1 MKKKTENEILSEK
14 MLCAEYEAV
23 YRYTLALC
31 KNETLAE
38 DVTQDTFLKAMKA
51 YEGFKGECSLYTWL
65 CSIAKREFLNRIRKQ
80 SHENSMDE
88 SFDVPDEKSD
98 SLENLIQKKDTAM
111 YIHTLLHKM
120 DEPYKEVFSLRVF
133 GELSFSEIA
142 KLFSKTESWARV
154 TFHRARKIIN
164 EQLRKDGY
172 FNE

>member
-1 MKKKTENEILSEK
+1 MKKKTENELLSEK

-23 YRYTLALC
+23 YRYVLALC
-31 KNETLAE
+31 KNETMAE
-38 DVTQDTFLKAMKA
+38 DITQDTFLKAMRS
-51 YEGFKGECSLYTWL
+51 YEKFKGESSLYTWL
-65 CSIAKREFLNRIRKQ
+65 CSIAKREFFNKIKKQ
-80 SHENSMDE
+80 SREIDMDE
-88 SFDVPDEKSD
+88 SFDVPDEKVD

-111 YIHTLLHKM
+111 YIHIVLHKM

-154 TFHRARKIIN
+154 TFHRARKQIN

>member
-1 MKKKTENEILSEK
+1 MEKKTENEILSEK

-38 DVTQDTFLKAMKA
+38 DITQDTFLKAMRA
-51 YEGFKGECSLYTWL
+51 YEKFKGESSLYTWL
-65 CSIAKREFLNRIRKQ
+65 CSIAKREFLNKIRKQ
-80 SHENSMDE
+80 SREVSIDE
-88 SFDVPDEKSD
+88 SLDIPDEKGD
-98 SLENLIQKKDTAM
+98 TFENLIQKKDTAM
-111 YIHTLLHKM
+111 YIHVCLHKM

-133 GELSFSEIA
+133 GELSFSDIA

-172 FNE
+172 YNE

>member
-1 MKKKTENEILSEK
+1 MKKKTENEVLSEK

-38 DVTQDTFLKAMKA
+38 DITQDTFLKAMRA
-51 YEGFKGECSLYTWL
+51 YEKFKGESSLYTWL
-65 CSIAKREFLNRIRKQ
+65 CSIAKREFLNKIRKQ
-80 SHENSMDE
+80 SREVSIDE
-88 SFDVPDEKSD
+88 SLDIPDKKGD
-98 SLENLIQKKDTAM
+98 SFENLIQKKDTAM
-111 YIHTLLHKM
+111 YIHLCLHKM

-142 KLFSKTESWARV
+142 KLFTKTESWARV

-172 FNE
+172 YNE

>member
-1 MKKKTENEILSEK
+1 MKKKTENEVLSEK

-31 KNETLAE
+31 KNETTAE
-38 DVTQDTFLKAMKA
+38 DITQDTFLKAMRA
-51 YEGFKGECSLYTWL
+51 YDKFKGECSLYTWL
-65 CSIAKREFLNRIRKQ
+65 CSIAKRELLNRIRKQ
-80 SHENSMDE
+80 SRETNIDEN
-88 SFDVPDEKSD
+88 FDIPDEKGD

-111 YIHTLLHKM
+111 YIHSVLHKM

-154 TFHRARKIIN
+154 TFHRARKQIN

-172 FNE
+172 YNE

>member
-1 MKKKTENEILSEK
+1 MKKKTENEVLSEK

-38 DVTQDTFLKAMKA
+38 DITQDTFLKAMRA
-51 YEGFKGECSLYTWL
+51 YEKFKGESSLYTWL
-65 CSIAKREFLNRIRKQ
+65 CSIAKREFLNKIRKQ
-80 SHENSMDE
+80 SREVSIDE
-88 SFDVPDEKSD
+88 SLDIPDEKGD
-98 SLENLIQKKDTAM
+98 SFENLIQKKDTAM
-111 YIHTLLHKM
+111 YIHLCLHKM

-133 GELSFSEIA
+133 GELSFSDIA

-172 FNE
+172 YNE

>member
-1 MKKKTENEILSEK
+1 MKKKTENEVLSEK

-38 DVTQDTFLKAMKA
+38 DITQDTFLKAMRA
-51 YEGFKGECSLYTWL
+51 YEKFKGESSLYTWL
-65 CSIAKREFLNRIRKQ
+65 CSIAKREFLNKIRKQ
-80 SHENSMDE
+80 SREVSIDE
-88 SFDVPDEKSD
+88 SLDIPDEKGD
-98 SLENLIQKKDTAM
+98 SFENLIQKKDTAM
-111 YIHTLLHKM
+111 YIHLCLHKM

-133 GELSFSEIA
+133 GELSFSDIA
-142 KLFSKTESWARV
+142 KIFTKTESWARV

-172 FNE
+172 YNE

>member
-38 DVTQDTFLKAMKA
+38 DITQDTFLKAMRA
-51 YEGFKGECSLYTWL
+51 YDKFKGESSLYTWL
-65 CSIAKREFLNRIRKQ
+65 CSIAKREFLNKIRKQ
-80 SHENSMDE
+80 SREVSIDE
-88 SFDVPDEKSD
+88 SLDIPDEKGD
-98 SLENLIQKKDTAM
+98 SFENLIQKKDTAM
-111 YIHTLLHKM
+111 YIHLCLHKM

-133 GELSFSEIA
+133 GELSFSDIA
-142 KLFSKTESWARV
+142 KLFTKTESWARV

-172 FNE
+172 YNE

>member
-1 MKKKTENEILSEK
+1 MKKKTENEVLSEK

-38 DVTQDTFLKAMKA
+38 DITQDTFLKAMRA
-51 YEGFKGECSLYTWL
+51 YDKFKGESSLYTWL
-65 CSIAKREFLNRIRKQ
+65 CSIAKREFLNKIRKQ
-80 SHENSMDE
+80 SREVSIDE
-88 SFDVPDEKSD
+88 SLDIPDEKGD
-98 SLENLIQKKDTAM
+98 SFENLIQKKDTAM
-111 YIHTLLHKM
+111 YIHLCLHKM

-133 GELSFSEIA
+133 GELSFSDIA
-142 KLFSKTESWARV
+142 KLFTKTESWARV

-172 FNE
+172 YNE

>member
-1 MKKKTENEILSEK
+1 MKKKTENEVLSEK

-23 YRYTLALC
+23 YRYILALC

-38 DVTQDTFLKAMKA
+38 DITQDTFLKAMRA
-51 YEGFKGECSLYTWL
+51 YDKFKGESSLYTWL
-65 CSIAKREFLNRIRKQ
+65 CSIAKREFLNKIRKQ
-80 SHENSMDE
+80 SREVSIDE
-88 SFDVPDEKSD
+88 SLDIPDEKGD
-98 SLENLIQKKDTAM
+98 TFENLIQKKDTAM
-111 YIHTLLHKM
+111 YIHVCLHKM

-133 GELSFSEIA
+133 GELSFSDIA

-172 FNE
+172 YNE

>member
-1 MKKKTENEILSEK
+1 MKKKTENEVLSEK

-38 DVTQDTFLKAMKA
+38 DITQDTFLKAMRA
-51 YEGFKGECSLYTWL
+51 YEKFKGESSLCTWL
-65 CSIAKREFLNRIRKQ
+65 CSIAKREFLNKVRRQ
-80 SHENSMDE
+80 SREVSIDEN
-88 SFDVPDEKSD
+88 FDVPDEKGD
-98 SLENLIQKKDTAM
+98 SFENLIQKKDMAM
-111 YIHTLLHKM
+111 YIHLCLHKM

-133 GELSFSEIA
+133 GELSFSDIA
-142 KLFSKTESWARV
+142 KIFSKTESWARV

-172 FNE
+172 YNE

>member
-1 MKKKTENEILSEK
+1 MKKKTENEVLSEK

-23 YRYTLALC
+23 YRYILALC

-38 DVTQDTFLKAMKA
+38 DITQDTFLKAMRA
-51 YEGFKGECSLYTWL
+51 YEKFKGESSLYTWL
-65 CSIAKREFLNRIRKQ
+65 CSIAKREFLNKVRRQ
-80 SHENSMDE
+80 SREVSIDEN
-88 SFDVPDEKSD
+88 FNIPDEKGD
-98 SLENLIQKKDTAM
+98 SFENLIQKKDTAM
-111 YIHTLLHKM
+111 YIHVCLHKM

-133 GELSFSEIA
+133 GELSFSDIA

-172 FNE
+172 YNE